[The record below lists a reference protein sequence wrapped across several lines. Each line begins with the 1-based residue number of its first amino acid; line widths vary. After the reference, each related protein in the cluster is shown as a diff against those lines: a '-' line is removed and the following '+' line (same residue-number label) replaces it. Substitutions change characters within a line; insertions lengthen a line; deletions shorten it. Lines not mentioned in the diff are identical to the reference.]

1 MFRLEEEELCLYSLA
16 ETLDQQQV
24 ATGDITWT
32 VLIELHGRRLGLQVD
47 GFLGQRDAFIKPIGF
62 PLNLLTG
69 LTGATVEGDGHVT
82 FVVDPQA
89 LLERH
94 QIDVNQ

>member
-1 MFRLEEEELCLYSLA
+1 FCLYSLA
-16 ETLDQQQV
+16 ETLDQQQA
-24 ATGDITWT
+24 ATGDTTWA
-32 VLIELHGRRLGLQVD
+32 VLIEVHGRRIGLQVD

-69 LTGATVEGDGHVT
+69 LTGATLEGDGHVT

-94 QIDVNQ
+94 QMHSNQ